1 MGEKNF
7 SSGGEIPEQC
17 NISWRITVA
26 VSWNSIRRR
35 FLRSLITM
43 SSVVLA
49 IAFLAYMQISNHI
62 VQALVAVNDQL
73 LNIKLQSAGV
83 DIYSTAATDR
93 MMILLIVLSLLA
105 CLVGIINAMLM
116 SVTER
121 IKEIGTI
128 KCLGA
133 LDSFIVRTYLIES
146 SLQGIV
152 GTLLG
157 CLGGLLVALLVS
169 GSHYGLAVWR
179 YLPLP
184 AVLNSLALSL
194 LTGAA
199 LSITAG
205 IIPAYMAARKQPVEA
220 MRVEE

>member
-1 MGEKNF
+1 MAEDY
-7 SSGGEIPEQC
+7 SIQSEIPEQR
-17 NISWRITVA
+17 NVSWRITIA

-35 FLRSLITM
+35 FLRSLITL

-49 IAFLAYMQISNHI
+49 IAFLAYMQISNSI
-62 VQALVAVNDQL
+62 VQALIELNDQR
-73 LNIKLQSAGV
+73 LNVRLQAAGV
-83 DIYSTAATDR
+83 DIYSAGSTDR
-93 MMILLIVLSLLA
+93 MMVLLIILSLLA
-105 CLVGIINAMLM
+105 CLVGIVNAMLM

-133 LDSFIVRTYLIES
+133 LDSFIVRTYLIEAA
-146 SLQGIV
+146 LQGIA

-157 CLGGLLVALLVS
+157 CAGGLLVSLLVAS
-169 GSHYGLAVWR
+169 SNYGLAVWR
-179 YLPLP
+179 HLPLP
-184 AVLNSLALSL
+184 AVLTALVISF

-199 LSITAG
+199 LSIAAA
-205 IIPAYMAARKQPVEA
+205 IFPAYMAARKQPVDA